1 MDTVNIFSVLSNC
14 DYTVIQDV
22 DTDWDNL
29 SSLGLM
35 TGGFDDFFDDDLL
48 KETDNSPRI
57 STITDHDYV
66 MQPTQSPAS
75 SDSGVSVESGHSPRA
90 SYGSMTELCGDM
102 NMMSGSPA
110 SDQSHFSPQTVL
122 NQGEMS
128 PAALSDQLSNSP
140 DQVHMDALDLENFD
154 FADIDMNFD
163 TIDPSA
169 LMNETPGLKNTF
181 DDNVSIDLGTHS
193 DLMTFDTATNVFVKP
208 DGSQTKTI
216 KIIKVSA
223 NTDTLPFSMKDLST
237 DTKSSGHSFPELK
250 LTEEEKDL
258 LAREGVSIPTD
269 MPLTKEE
276 ERSLKSIRRKI
287 RNKVSAKES
296 RKRKMDYVDG
306 LEKRV
311 KKCTHEN
318 QSLQKKVETLE
329 KNNMSLMNQLKKLQ
343 TIITL
348 KSTRTAQASTCVMVL
363 LLSFAFLVVPN
374 FNPFRDADSMEEMKS
389 IPVPG
394 KSRNLLHKSAGD
406 DFGVGDTNNPYG
418 INVKPGA
425 FWEQPQTPVMEFGK
439 EIVDDIEIDGVE
451 LTGDTGTDL
460 ETDKHKEKVVFVQIE
475 KSVEESNVTYVSN
488 EEDYKTDHNYNSRGA
503 IPPIDQGG
511 QKRKQDL

>member
-1 MDTVNIFSVLSNC
+1 MAGQPTAILDLLFDQSDGVLAKETIP
-14 DYTVIQDV
+14 DIHTLDF
-22 DTDWDNL
+22 

-181 DDNVSIDLGTHS
+181 DDNVSIDL
-193 DLMTFDTATNVFVKP
+193 

-258 LAREGVSIPTD
+258 LAREG
-269 MPLTKEE
+269 
-276 ERSLKSIRRKI
+276 
-287 RNKVSAKES
+287 VSAKES